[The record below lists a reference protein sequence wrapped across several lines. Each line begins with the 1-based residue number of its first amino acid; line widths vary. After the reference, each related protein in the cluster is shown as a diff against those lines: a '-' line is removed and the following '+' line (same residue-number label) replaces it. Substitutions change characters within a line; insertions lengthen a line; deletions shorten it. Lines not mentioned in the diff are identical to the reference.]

1 MNLRPVSREDIPQS
15 NTREGKVSTG
25 IFREFLASGE
35 EVVQVELEEDGK
47 SIGSVRSTL
56 SNYVKRHNL
65 PVRVFTAG
73 GNLYIERA
81 EADAELA
88 AATA

>member
-1 MNLRPVSREDIPQS
+1 MNLRPVSRDEIPQS

-25 IFREFLASGE
+25 VFREFLASGE
-35 EVVQVELEEDGK
+35 DVVQVELEEGGK

-73 GNLYIERA
+73 GNLYIEKA
-81 EADAELA
+81 EAEATPA
-88 AATA
+88 AAN

>member
-1 MNLRPVSREDIPQS
+1 MNLKPVSRDEIPQS

-25 IFREFLASGE
+25 LFREFMESGQ
-35 EVVQVELEEDGK
+35 EVVQVELEEGGK
-47 SIGSVRSTL
+47 SLGSVRSTL

-73 GNLYIERA
+73 GNLYIERS
-81 EADAELA
+81 EATA
-88 AATA
+88 AAESDAA